1 MKTFKTTFY
10 KIQSDKLKT
19 QSIRLAVLSD
29 LHNVELGKENE
40 NLLGELKEQAPDA
53 ILIAGDLVLG
63 KEKASFQIPYAFLK
77 EAVHIAPVYYA
88 LGNHEQRMKRKPE
101 VYGEG
106 YLGFEKRVG
115 KLGVVFLENET
126 RELEV
131 RGEKILIS
139 GLLPPYKYYKKGGK
153 DFLKSEEIEALL
165 GKPSKNQFQVL
176 LAHTPK
182 YGDSYLEWGSDV
194 TFSGHYHGGMVQ
206 LPFLG
211 GVISPDF
218 RIFPKYCKG
227 HFQEGDRHLIVSGG
241 LGEHTIPLRI
251 FNPRELIIVECSPKK
266 ISEK

>member
-1 MKTFKTTFY
+1 MKKFKTTFY
-10 KIQSDKLKT
+10 RVESEKIKK
-19 QSIRLAVLSD
+19 QSIKMAVVSD
-29 LHNVELGKENE
+29 LHNVQLGKKNE
-40 NLLGELKEQAPDA
+40 DLLGRIRTELPDV

-63 KEKASFQIPYAFLK
+63 KPSASFENAFCFLK
-77 EAVHIAPVYYA
+77 EIVQVAPVFYG
-88 LGNHEQRMKRKPE
+88 LGNHEQRMKEKPE
-101 VYGEG
+101 VYGRG
-106 YLGFEKRVG
+106 YLEFEQQARS
-115 KLGVVFLENET
+115 LGVVFLENET
-126 RELEV
+126 KELEV

-139 GLLPPYKYYKKGGK
+139 GLVPPYGYYKKSGC
-153 DFLKSEEIEALL
+153 DFLKSEEIQRLL
-165 GKPSKNQFQVL
+165 GKPSQNQFQVL

>member
-19 QSIRLAVLSD
+19 QSIRLVVLSD

-153 DFLKSEEIEALL
+153 DFLKSEEIEVLL

-251 FNPRELIIVECSPKK
+251 FNPRELIMVECSPKK
-266 ISEK
+266 NSEK

>member
-1 MKTFKTTFY
+1 MKKFKTTFY

-19 QSIRLAVLSD
+19 QSIKLAILSD

-40 NLLGELKEQAPDA
+40 NLLKKLKEQSPDV

-63 KEKASFQIPYAFLK
+63 KKEISFFIPYVFLK

-106 YLGFEKRVG
+106 YLEFEEKVR

-126 RELEV
+126 KELEV
-131 RGEKILIS
+131 KKEKILIS

-153 DFLKSEEIEALL
+153 DFLETEEIRKLL
-165 GKPSKNQFQVL
+165 GNPSAKQFQIL

-182 YGDSYLEWGSDV
+182 YGDSYLNWGCDV
-194 TFSGHYHGGMVQ
+194 TFSGHYHGGMIR

-218 RIFPKYCKG
+218 RIFPKYSKG
-227 HFQEGDRHLIVSGG
+227 HFIKEDRHLIVSGG
-241 LGEHTIPLRI
+241 LGEHTVPLRI
-251 FNPRELIIVECSPKK
+251 FNSRELIIAECSPK
-266 ISEK
+266 